1 MASDVEK
8 NGGDYAHLTNTS
20 IKSFGWEGISV
31 TVKDRQT
38 KQPKDILSSVNGM
51 IKAGKTSFYTIRL
64 HSPDLGTKT
73 KSFCLLGELLAL
85 MGPRWVSTQKTRKSS

>member
-1 MASDVEK
+1 MESPVAPDVEK

-51 IKAGKTSFYTIRL
+51 IKAGKTSLYTIRL
-64 HSPDLGTKT
+64 HLPDFGD
-73 KSFCLLGELLAL
+73 EN
-85 MGPRWVSTQKTRKSS
+85 

>member
-1 MASDVEK
+1 MESPVAPDVEK
-8 NGGDYAHLTNTS
+8 SGGDYAHLTNTS

-51 IKAGKTSFYTIRL
+51 IKAGKTSFYTI
-64 HSPDLGTKT
+64 HYTYQILG
-73 KSFCLLGELLAL
+73 
-85 MGPRWVSTQKTRKSS
+85 QKLNPFIS

>member
-1 MASDVEK
+1 MAPDVEK

-51 IKAGKTSFYTIRL
+51 IKAGKTSLSL
-64 HSPDLGTKT
+64 HY
-73 KSFCLLGELLAL
+73 
-85 MGPRWVSTQKTRKSS
+85 STTLTRFWDEN